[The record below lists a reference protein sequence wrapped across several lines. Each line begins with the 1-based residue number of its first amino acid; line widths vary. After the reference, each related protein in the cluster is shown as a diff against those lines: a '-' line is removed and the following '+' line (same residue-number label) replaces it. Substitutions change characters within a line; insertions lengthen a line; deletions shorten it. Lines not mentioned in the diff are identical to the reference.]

1 MSTPSLSPRP
11 DALALFSGGLDSI
24 LAARLIQ
31 DQGLSVLCLHF
42 VTPFFGKPQN
52 LEHWENVYGLRIQA
66 IDISDEFIHMLRQR
80 PAHGYGKVM
89 NPCVDCKILMMRH
102 ARTWLE
108 RLGARCLV
116 SGEVLGQ
123 RPMSQRRDTL
133 NVIRRDGNVREL
145 LLRPLCAQHLDPTQ
159 VEIDGLVDRS
169 RLLGI
174 CGRGRKDQLA
184 LAAAMQ
190 ITEIPAPAGGCRL
203 AEKENARAYWPVLRR
218 LPEPATV
225 DFRLANI
232 GRQFW
237 DGPHWLIVGRN
248 QADNEALEALAGPD
262 DLRIKVLDMPGP
274 LALARHAAPVGAI
287 PWSDDDLR
295 HAAALAASY
304 APRAQSL
311 ATVDVRLSSNDG
323 QSRVLTVTA
332 CRSTPLRELRFD
344 DLRQEIR
351 NVSLGRDVPAEAE
364 GAPTATDDVPAV
376 AATLSA
382 QTDDVPATASAAV
395 TADGEET
402 SE

>member
-1 MSTPSLSPRP
+1 MSTPSLSSRP

-42 VTPFFGKPQN
+42 VTPFFGKPQC
-52 LEHWENVYGLRIQA
+52 LEHWEKVYGLRIQA

-133 NVIRRDGNVREL
+133 NVIRRDGNVRDL

-174 CGRGRKDQLA
+174 SGRGRKEQLA

-248 QADNEALEALAGPD
+248 QADNEALEALAGPE

-274 LALARHAAPVGAI
+274 LALARHAAPKDSTPEGSVH
-287 PWSDDDLR
+287 WSDDDLH

-304 APRAQSL
+304 APRAQGL
-311 ATVDVRLSSNDG
+311 ASVEVRLSTHDG

-332 CRSTPLRELRFD
+332 CRSTPLQELRFD

-351 NVSLGRDVPAEAE
+351 NVSLGRDVPADAEEMFAEAADASVTE
-364 GAPTATDDVPAV
+364 P
-376 AATLSA
+376 ATLSA
-382 QTDDVPATASAAV
+382 D
-395 TADGEET
+395 EERR